1 VFENFGSPGEGERG
15 QLTSVPVI
23 MASLCLTLP
32 GQEVV
37 LVVGGWLGRILE
49 LRCRGRLLG
58 VRRFW
63 PDEGLGV
70 FWRRWLGVLGVL
82 VGNRFV
88 LDDHGGMC
96 VASGLH

>member
-1 VFENFGSPGEGERG
+1 VRVRER
-15 QLTSVPVI
+15 LTSVPVNL
-23 MASLCLTLP
+23 ASLCLTLP
-32 GQEVV
+32 GQWVI
-37 LVVGGWLGRILE
+37 LVVGGRLGRVLE
-49 LRCRGRLLG
+49 VCCRVRLLG

-70 FWRRWLGVLGVL
+70 FWRGWLDVLGVL

-88 LDDHGGMC
+88 LDDHGGMS